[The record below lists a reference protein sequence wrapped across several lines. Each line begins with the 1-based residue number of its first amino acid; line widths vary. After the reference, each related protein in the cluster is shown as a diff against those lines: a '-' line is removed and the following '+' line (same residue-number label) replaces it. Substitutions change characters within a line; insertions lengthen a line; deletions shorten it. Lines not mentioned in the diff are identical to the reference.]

1 DSGAILV
8 IGGAF
13 VLAAL
18 LALVMTPLAGR
29 LATSVGAID
38 RPGAV
43 RRVHLHPVPRGG
55 GLAVAG
61 AFIVAGAAALWLAE
75 ASRVAVDLLDITP
88 TELLGVFLGGAA
100 AAGFGFLDDRYQ
112 LRARWQLVI
121 QVGLALGAIAAG
133 LTIDFINN
141 PVGRGVIEF
150 SAPFAAA
157 FTIFWVV
164 GMINSINW
172 IDGLDGLSSGV
183 ALIAAVTLGVISLS
197 DAIDQ
202 PAVTVL
208 CAALAGALAGF
219 LPWNFHPAR
228 IFIGSA
234 GTYFVGYALAVLSI
248 VGTAKIAVALL
259 VLGVPI
265 IDTFWIIVRRLLAGQ
280 APFAADR
287 GHVHHRLLDLGLT
300 HRGAVLAIYGLC
312 LILAVLSL
320 VLSGSGQ
327 LYAFVGIV
335 LAAGLLLF
343 VSTHREGGALEAD
356 TYEGGGGMAAD
367 DDVAQDRG
375 AAADGGATPNGGA
388 DAPSNGP
395 AT

>member
-1 DSGAILV
+1 VIRADGATLLV
-8 IGGAF
+8 IAGAF
-13 VLAAL
+13 ILAAAISVL
-18 LALVMTPLAGR
+18 LTPFAGR
-29 LATSVGAID
+29 LATAAGAID

-43 RRVHLHPVPRGG
+43 RRVHQRPLPRGG
-55 GLAVAG
+55 GLAVAF
-61 AFIVAGAAALWLAE
+61 AFIVAGLVALGVAASL
-75 ASRVAVDLLDITP
+75 SVTVDLFDITSL
-88 TELLGVFLGGAA
+88 ELLGIFGGSVA
-100 AAGFGFLDDRYQ
+100 AAGLGFLDDRYQ
-112 LRARWQLVI
+112 LRARWQLLI
-121 QVGLALGAIAAG
+121 QIGLACAVVAAG
-133 LTIDFINN
+133 LLIDSINN

-150 SAPFAAA
+150 ATPFAVA

-183 ALIAAVTLGVISLS
+183 ALIAALTLGVISLT

-248 VGTAKIAVALL
+248 AGTAKVAVALL

-280 APFAADR
+280 QPFAADR
-287 GHVHHRLLDLGLT
+287 GHVHHRLLDLGLS
-300 HRGAVLAIYGLC
+300 HRGAVLTIYAIC
-312 LILAVLSL
+312 LVLAALSL

-327 LYAFVGIV
+327 LYAFLGIV
-335 LAAGLLLF
+335 LGAGVLLF
-343 VSTHREGGALEAD
+343 VSTRREGGALEAESYDGND
-356 TYEGGGGMAAD
+356 T
-367 DDVAQDRG
+367 
-375 AAADGGATPNGGA
+375 DGGAH
-388 DAPSNGP
+388 APPNGP

>member
-1 DSGAILV
+1 VIRADGGTLLV
-8 IGGAF
+8 IAGAF
-13 VLAAL
+13 ALAAAISFL
-18 LALVMTPLAGR
+18 LTPWAGR
-29 LATSVGAID
+29 LATAAGAID

-43 RRVHLHPVPRGG
+43 RRVHRRPLPRGG
-55 GLAVAG
+55 GLAVAT
-61 AFIVAGAAALWLAE
+61 AFVVAGLIALGLS
-75 ASRVAVDLLDITP
+75 ASLSTTVDLFDIT
-88 TELLGVFLGGAA
+88 TLELLGIFGGSVA
-100 AAGFGFLDDRYQ
+100 AAGLGFLDDRFQ
-112 LRARWQLVI
+112 LRARWQLLI

-133 LTIDFINN
+133 LLIDGINN

-150 SAPFAAA
+150 ATPFAVA

-183 ALIAAVTLGVISLS
+183 ALIAALTLGVISLT
-197 DAIDQ
+197 DVIDQ

-248 VGTAKIAVALL
+248 AGTAKVAVALL

-265 IDTFWIIVRRLLAGQ
+265 IDTFWIIVRRLVAGQ

-287 GHVHHRLLDLGLT
+287 GHVHHRLLDLGLS
-300 HRGAVLAIYGLC
+300 HRGAVLTIYAIC
-312 LILAVLSL
+312 LVLAALSL

-327 LYAFVGIV
+327 LYAFLGIV
-335 LAAGLLLF
+335 LGAGVLLF
-343 VSTHREGGALEAD
+343 VSTRREGGALEAES
-356 TYEGGGGMAAD
+356 Y
-367 DDVAQDRG
+367 
-375 AAADGGATPNGGA
+375 DGNDPDGGA
-388 DAPSNGP
+388 DAPPNGS

>member
-1 DSGAILV
+1 MTAADSGAILV

-141 PVGRGVIEF
+141 PVGRGVIAF

-172 IDGLDGLSSGV
+172 IDGL
-183 ALIAAVTLGVISLS
+183 
-197 DAIDQ
+197 
-202 PAVTVL
+202 
-208 CAALAGALAGF
+208 
-219 LPWNFHPAR
+219 
-228 IFIGSA
+228 
-234 GTYFVGYALAVLSI
+234 
-248 VGTAKIAVALL
+248 
-259 VLGVPI
+259 
-265 IDTFWIIVRRLLAGQ
+265 
-280 APFAADR
+280 
-287 GHVHHRLLDLGLT
+287 
-300 HRGAVLAIYGLC
+300 
-312 LILAVLSL
+312 
-320 VLSGSGQ
+320 
-327 LYAFVGIV
+327 
-335 LAAGLLLF
+335 
-343 VSTHREGGALEAD
+343 
-356 TYEGGGGMAAD
+356 
-367 DDVAQDRG
+367 
-375 AAADGGATPNGGA
+375 
-388 DAPSNGP
+388 
-395 AT
+395 